1 VGKSASTVSS
11 SVPKRALMLW
21 AASYLGCVGF
31 IIGELAIR
39 GESISMALL
48 AQLLWLALLA
58 SLPVFGVLGVVLW
71 VASARATV
79 KWTSTIALVSFAM
92 LAAWSHSDF
101 LLSGPHWAAHPQR
114 TSLRLI
120 LVAFVGLAAGVGWA
134 WLWWSY
140 RRPQGKLQRTIWLI
154 FSALGVAACSFAI
167 IRYRAYD
174 YSIAQLVFPACVLS
188 AAVVYGLVREW
199 RYWPV
204 VLGGATACLLFALG
218 SQIDADLDTTGKRET
233 IAKSRVGA
241 LARLYLLP
249 RFGDDNPLSSGGLDC
264 PQDLPVVAEGL
275 TWAAPDARRNVIV
288 ITVDALRKDVVGMI
302 ANDRPVTS
310 ELSRWANSAVSFEN
324 ATSTYPAT
332 LFAVGSAFTGLSPA
346 ELYLFPGLPETIFT
360 RSVGQVDRQIVVLP
374 DVDWFRLPIVAEF
387 LASGVHINFVPTDQA
402 ATAAL
407 IQHLRDARADDETV
421 MAWVHY
427 YAPHDP
433 YRKHPSLPMGS
444 GKKNAYLSEV
454 AYFDRELGRLMSYLG
469 DDGWLKDSLVV
480 FFSDHGEALGEKSYW
495 GHHVYLNGWMTD
507 VPLVLWHADLTPGT
521 RTVGVGL
528 ADVAPTVLHFLG
540 LPIPQDAAAGS
551 LFTLSPED
559 RERPSFAEAF
569 PIRGLE
575 LFDHFRLDRLDD
587 ASIRDR
593 LRQIR
598 VVNKGYEPKV
608 AIAQGSHRLIHHRAA
623 NTSLLFDRE
632 SDPGEQQD
640 VSASDPE
647 RALLL
652 EQNLAT
658 WQEEQLRRIRCR
670 LNLDEAP

>member
-1 VGKSASTVSS
+1 MSS
-11 SVPKRALMLW
+11 NLAERGLTLW
-21 AASYLGCVGF
+21 AASYLGCAGF
-31 IIGELAIR
+31 VLGELVIR

-58 SLPVFGVLGVVLW
+58 SLPVFGVVGAAWW
-71 VASARATV
+71 VAPGPGTV
-79 KWTSTIALVSFAM
+79 KWASAVALALLAM
-92 LAAWSHSDF
+92 LAASGHSDF
-101 LLSGPHWAAHPQR
+101 LLSGPHWVAHPHR

-120 LVAFVGLAAGVGWA
+120 LVALVGLATGAGWT
-134 WLWWSY
+134 WLWLAY
-140 RRPQGKLQRTIWLI
+140 RSPQGVLTRAIWLLVSVLI
-154 FSALGVAACSFAI
+154 VAACSFAI

-174 YSIAQLVFPACVLS
+174 YSIAQLVFPACVLC
-188 AAVVYGLVREW
+188 AAVVHSLVRAW
-199 RYWPV
+199 RHWPV
-204 VLGGATACLLFALG
+204 VLGGATACLLFGLG
-218 SQIDADLDTTGKRET
+218 SQLDASLTATGERET

-241 LARLYLLP
+241 LARLYVLP
-249 RFGDDNPLSSGGLDC
+249 RLRDDDELSSGGLDC
-264 PQDLPVVAEGL
+264 PQRRPVVEEGL

-288 ITVDALRKDVVGMI
+288 ITVDALRKDVVGRV
-302 ANDRPVTS
+302 ASDRPVTP
-310 ELSRWANSAVSFEN
+310 ELSRWTTSGVSFEN

-360 RSVGQVDRQIVVLP
+360 RSVGQVDLQIVVLP

-387 LASGVHINFVPTDQA
+387 LASGVDIDFVPTDQA

-407 IQHLRDARADDETV
+407 IQRLRDARTDDETV
-421 MAWVHY
+421 MAWIHY

-433 YRKHPSLPMGS
+433 YRKHPSLQLGA

-454 AYFDRELGRLMSYLG
+454 AHFDRELGRLMRYLE
-469 DDGWLKDSLVV
+469 DDGWMKDSLVV

-507 VPLVLWHADLTPGT
+507 VPLVLWHADLAPGT
-521 RTVGVGL
+521 RSVGVGL

-540 LPIPQDAAAGS
+540 LPIPQDTAAES

-559 RERPSFAEAF
+559 QERPSFAEAF

-593 LRQIR
+593 LRRIH
-598 VVNKGYEPKV
+598 VANKGYEPKV

-623 NTSLLFDRE
+623 NSSFLFDRE
-632 SDPGEQQD
+632 SDPGEQRD

-652 EQNLAT
+652 EQNLAA

-670 LNLDEAP
+670 LSLSARPTGR